1 MLKYSLVVMFM
12 GVASAAHASST
23 VCLIKDATKLV
34 DDFETYYV
42 DMINQNC
49 SSGDVLELPGLRVIY
64 SASLIARV
72 CDFSKQILVASD
84 ISVCSYGGVRRVKTY
99 SPS

>member
-1 MLKYSLVVMFM
+1 M
-12 GVASAAHASST
+12 GLANAAHASST
-23 VCLIKDATKLV
+23 VCLIENTPKPV
-34 DDFETYYV
+34 DDRATYYV

-49 SSGDVLELPGLRVIY
+49 SSGDVLELPGSRVVF
-64 SASLIARV
+64 SASLIERV

-84 ISVCSYGGVRRVKTY
+84 VSVCSYGGVRKVKTY